1 MSLRWKIALALAAV
15 AAVTAIAFGSL
26 SYRSTRDRLMSEVDR
41 SLLAVDVRAIN
52 RDSLP
57 DRGPLLGIDA
67 QVVDRNGT
75 VRGTTF
81 PAPIP
86 VTGADLALIGERGDR
101 LATVSTEAGS
111 YRVRTIGLQR
121 AAVQI
126 GRPLAET
133 DRILASLRTR
143 TALIALLVCAL
154 AAALGLWIADRVTAS
169 LRRLTGVAEHVE
181 TTGTFDVRI
190 ETTGTDEVGRLGAAF
205 QRMLAALARS
215 RDEQQRLVQDAGHE
229 LRTPLTSLRTNVD
242 MLRRYPELSDD
253 DRQSILADLHAETSE
268 LSELIDEVVA
278 VATGGAA
285 DEPETAFD
293 LADVA
298 RELAERFERRS
309 GRSVT
314 VQATPSPVSAQR
326 SGVQRAVS
334 CLLENAT
341 KFDRTGGPIEV
352 TVVEGT
358 VTVLDR
364 GIGIADE
371 DLGRV
376 FDRFHR
382 SHEART
388 LPGSGLGLSIVR
400 EVAERHGGSVFASN
414 RAGGGAV
421 VGFRLGG
428 PSSKRSSTA

>member
-15 AAVTAIAFGSL
+15 AAVTAVAFGSL
-26 SYRSTRDRLMSEVDR
+26 SYRSTRDRLMSEIDR

-52 RDSLP
+52 RDRLP
-57 DRGPLLGIDA
+57 DRGPLLGFDA
-67 QVVDRNGT
+67 QVVGQNGN

-81 PAPIP
+81 PTVLP
-86 VTGADLALIGERGDR
+86 VTDADRELIGATGTTR
-101 LATVSTEAGS
+101 LTTVSTDSGS

-126 GRPLAET
+126 GRSLDET

-143 TALIALLVCAL
+143 TLLIALLVSAL
-154 AAALGLWIADRVTAS
+154 AAALGLWIADRVTSS

-181 TTGTFDVRI
+181 TTGGLDVAI

-205 QRMLAALARS
+205 ERMLAALARS

-229 LRTPLTSLRTNVD
+229 LRTPLTSLRTNID
-242 MLRRYPELSDD
+242 TLRRYPDLSDD
-253 DRQSILADLHAETSE
+253 DRATILADLHAETAE
-268 LSELIDEVVA
+268 LSALVDEVVA
-278 VATGGAA
+278 VATGGAD
-285 DEPETAFD
+285 DEPASSFD
-293 LADVA
+293 LAEVV
-298 RELAERFERRS
+298 RELATRYERRA
-309 GRSVT
+309 GRPVVVDAVPCLVT
-314 VQATPSPVSAQR
+314 AQR
-326 SGVQRAVS
+326 TGVQRAVS

-352 TVVEGT
+352 TVEHGA

-364 GIGIADE
+364 GIGIPDE
-371 DLGRV
+371 DLGKV

-382 SHEART
+382 SSEART

-400 EVAERHGGSVFASN
+400 EVAERHDGTVFASN
-414 RAGGGAV
+414 RTGGGAA
-421 VGFRLGG
+421 VGFRLG
-428 PSSKRSSTA
+428 PDLVEPTA